1 MQNRNISISQMQDQQ
16 ENDLDNNKFWIYP
29 DFNYNLLDSD
39 QFSHLKEMFDN
50 SEYYYYSCDS
60 EWLINNLLDGDSD
73 TKGVVDQTVINLLTN
88 MIDDRMPV
96 NHHTTQQEIDLDTVK
111 ISAFFNG
118 IKLHWLCA
126 DSRVTGIS
134 YPIQGQL
141 TDTQF
146 IAHPGTYR
154 WYASIVNAM
163 AEVQIIFATLQQQ
176 EMVQLSFKDWVREN
190 SNGFIRE
197 KRKLVIDQPDGF
209 PVLTENENHHDDHI
223 YNHGY
228 ALQEM
233 FAGKK
238 ITIYIG
244 AESSK
249 LVTGT
254 KNEIIKELFS
264 AYELNQTDYKDHFD
278 IKIINPNFKYS
289 IPEINNFSGV
299 SIYVDRYVGVANAG
313 RLLQCLL
320 YIDSVDSVAYS
331 ENYLHKFMVFN
342 NSHRDCKKLIT
353 EIVHESKASYLD
365 TFLWTGCQSII
376 PAGVII

>member
-264 AYELNQTDYKDHFD
+264 AYELNQTDYKDHF
-278 IKIINPNFKYS
+278 KYS

>member
-376 PAGVII
+376 PAGGII

>member
-60 EWLINNLLDGDSD
+60 EWLINNLLDGDTN
-73 TKGVVDQTVINLLTN
+73 TKGVVDQAVINLLTN
-88 MIDDRMPV
+88 MISNRMPV
-96 NHHTTQQEIDLDTVK
+96 NYHTTQQETDLNTVE

-141 TDTQF
+141 TDTQL
-146 IAHPGTYR
+146 IAHPGTFR

-176 EMVQLSFKDWVREN
+176 EMVQLSFKDWIREN

-209 PVLTENENHHDDHI
+209 PVVTENENHHDDHI

-238 ITIYIG
+238 VTIYIG
-244 AESSK
+244 IESSK
-249 LVTGT
+249 LATKT
-254 KNEIIKELFS
+254 KNEIIKEFS
-264 AYELNQTDYKDHFD
+264 KVYVWDEKDYKDHFD
-278 IKIINPNFKYS
+278 IKIINPDFKYS

-299 SIYVDRYVGVANAG
+299 SIYVEPDVGIPNADH
-313 RLLQCLL
+313 LLQCLL
-320 YIDSVDSVAYS
+320 YIDSVDSVAYT
-331 ENYLHKFMVFN
+331 EKHLDKFMVFN

-353 EIVHESKASYLD
+353 EIIHESKASYLN
-365 TFLWTGCQSII
+365 TFLWTGCQQKI
-376 PAGVII
+376 PEEVIL

>member
-1 MQNRNISISQMQDQQ
+1 MQNYNISISQMQDQQ